1 MDTLK
6 DVLLMFTVVVLV
18 YVLYQRLL
26 QVLGKKERSRK
37 YASVSE
43 TMEWQGRMLTMRLE
57 AEQRMTLRVSV
68 KKATGEEVIL
78 HDEQQVEIGSHQVQ
92 VDCDMLAP
100 GRYYVSMHT
109 PAQEYS
115 RYFEIE

>member
-43 TMEWQGRMLTMRLE
+43 TMEWQGRILTMRLE
-57 AEQRMTLRVSV
+57 AEQSMTLSVSV
-68 KKATGEEVIL
+68 KKSTGEEVIGQ
-78 HDEQQVEIGSHQVQ
+78 DEKQLEIGSHEVK
-92 VDCDMLAP
+92 VDCAVLAP
-100 GRYYVSMHT
+100 GRYYVSMQT